1 MSSKRGRL
9 DLRVL
14 AGSLRGR
21 ALASPATPWLRP
33 LSGRIKKSLFDILT
47 PRLPGAAFLDLFSGS
62 GAVGIEAL
70 SRGASVA
77 VCVEKES
84 TAIEAIERNLSKLG
98 LVNRAKALVGDA
110 TGDPSW
116 IAHRSGVVQFDI
128 VFMGPPYKDREGRPL
143 SLGNLA
149 LASLAGSTLLAPGGI
164 AVVQHHL
171 RDHLLAPPGLT
182 LAREEKYGDTLLSF
196 FKFEDGK
203 SKTGGAN

>member
-1 MSSKRGRL
+1 MSSKLGRL

-14 AGSLRGR
+14 AGTLRGR
-21 ALASPATPWLRP
+21 TLASPAAPWLRP

-70 SRGASVA
+70 SRGARVA
-77 VCVEKES
+77 VFVEKENV
-84 TAIEAIERNLSKLG
+84 AIEAIERNLSMLG
-98 LVNRAKALVGDA
+98 LVDRAKALVGDA

-116 IAHRSGVVQFDI
+116 IVHRSGVASFDI
-128 VFMGPPYKDREGRPL
+128 IFMGPPYKDRERRPL

-149 LASLAGSTLLAPGGI
+149 LASLAGSTLLAPDGI

-171 RDHLLAPPGLT
+171 RDPLLAPPGFK

-196 FKFEDGK
+196 F
-203 SKTGGAN
+203 TR

>member
-1 MSSKRGRL
+1 MISKLGRL

-21 ALASPATPWLRP
+21 TLSSPATPWLRP

-62 GAVGIEAL
+62 GAIGIEAL
-70 SRGASVA
+70 SRGARVA
-77 VCVEKES
+77 VFVEKER
-84 TAIEAIERNLSKLG
+84 EAIDVIKLNLTKLG
-98 LVNRAKALVGDA
+98 LVDRAKALIGDA
-110 TGDPSW
+110 TADPSW
-116 IAHRSGVVQFDI
+116 IVHRSGVAQFNI

-143 SLGNLA
+143 SLGNIA
-149 LASLAGSTLLAPGGI
+149 LAALAGSSLLATGGI

-196 FKFEDGK
+196 FKSEDGK